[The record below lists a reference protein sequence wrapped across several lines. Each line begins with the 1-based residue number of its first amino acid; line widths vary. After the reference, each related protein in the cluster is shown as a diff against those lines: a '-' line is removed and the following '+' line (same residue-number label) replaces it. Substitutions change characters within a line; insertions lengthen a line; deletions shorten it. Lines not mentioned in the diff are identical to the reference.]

1 MVREASN
8 FFHVRKKWCGKVRE
22 GAGSIQF
29 FSCKKKNTIN
39 HYHIFFVF
47 FSCHIIIRH
56 ITYHAGVIDGD
67 RHLFTQRFRLRV
79 FGSSVFGL
87 QLQPQLSSTTRR

>member
-39 HYHIFFVF
+39 HYHIFLFFFLVISSFV
-47 FSCHIIIRH
+47 I
-56 ITYHAGVIDGD
+56 
-67 RHLFTQRFRLRV
+67 LL
-79 FGSSVFGL
+79 
-87 QLQPQLSSTTRR
+87 TTPV